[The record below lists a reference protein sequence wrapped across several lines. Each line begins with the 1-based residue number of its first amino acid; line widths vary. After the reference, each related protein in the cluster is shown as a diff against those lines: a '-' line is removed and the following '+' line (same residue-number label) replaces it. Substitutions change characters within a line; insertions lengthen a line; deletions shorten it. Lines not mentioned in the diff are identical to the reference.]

1 MEKHH
6 VKRIKLLPDQIDN
19 IFRGKKISQYA
30 FLIITVVTIVRSLIH
45 VFAPDGGAQSIATI
59 PLDTYSTEAA
69 VTVILIFSFWGLS
82 QLLMGLVYF
91 GVYVKYKSLIPVMYV
106 LLIIEYAMR
115 IVIGQMKPIVTT
127 GTAPGSVGSWVMVPV
142 CVVLLALSLIQSK
155 RDLSETPAYSGKQ

>member
-1 MEKHH
+1 MMKKHPFEK
-6 VKRIKLLPDQIDN
+6 IKLLPNQIDN

-59 PLDTYSTEAA
+59 PLDNYSTEAA
-69 VTVILIFSFWGLS
+69 ATVILIFSFWGLS
-82 QLLMGLVYF
+82 QLLMGLVYI

-127 GTAPGSVGSWVMVPV
+127 GTAPGSIGSWVMVPV
-142 CVVLLALSLIQSK
+142 CIVLLILSL
-155 RDLSETPAYSGKQ
+155 LPGKAVKQTEA